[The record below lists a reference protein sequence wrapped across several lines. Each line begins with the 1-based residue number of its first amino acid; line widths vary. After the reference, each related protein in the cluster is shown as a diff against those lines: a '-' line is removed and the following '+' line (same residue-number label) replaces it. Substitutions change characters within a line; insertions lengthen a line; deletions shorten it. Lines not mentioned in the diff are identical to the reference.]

1 MILHFADFVLSF
13 EKRILTHEMWESASN
28 GIVRGSLGVVLL
40 LLPALEDVLFC
51 GKDKKWMHYSL
62 LFVLIFKFA
71 MKQ

>member
-1 MILHFADFVLSF
+1 MDASWKLEMIYLLLLMILSDFGF

-28 GIVRGSLGVVLL
+28 GT
-40 LLPALEDVLFC
+40 LECIDVLFC